1 MGSRLMN
8 QIDHTAIHRR
18 IEEIET
24 LDDYTGWIRDL
35 SEFAGKDVTI
45 ENPSTAD
52 YLESL
57 SVLIADTKH
66 MTPTEVSD
74 PSISFKSMAKALYS
88 ALYYE

>member
-1 MGSRLMN
+1 MN
-8 QIDHTAIHRR
+8 QIDHTTIQGP

-24 LDDYTGWIRDL
+24 LEDYIGWIRDL
-35 SEFAGKDVTI
+35 SEFARKDATI

-57 SVLIADTKH
+57 SAFITDTDRTAP
-66 MTPTEVSD
+66 MEIGGASL
-74 PSISFKSMAKALYS
+74 SFKSMAQALYG